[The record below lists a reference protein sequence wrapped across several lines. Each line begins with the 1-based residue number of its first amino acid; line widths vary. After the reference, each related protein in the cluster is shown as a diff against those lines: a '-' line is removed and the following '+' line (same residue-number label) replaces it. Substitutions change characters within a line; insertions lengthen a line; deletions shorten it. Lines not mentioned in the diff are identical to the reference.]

1 MIWKL
6 TSTTNEN
13 RKKDLGKEFE
23 LNFVGESMFAFEKD
37 RRKNGFRTSPMVSLE
52 AKGLKLWAKT
62 RNSVYEFEQ
71 VGERK
76 EEKK

>member
-13 RKKDLGKEFE
+13 RKKDLDKEFE
-23 LNFVGESMFAFEKD
+23 LDFVGESMFAFEKD
-37 RRKNGFRTSPMVSLE
+37 RKNGFRTSPVVSLE

-62 RNSVYEFEQ
+62 LNSVYEFEQ

-76 EEKK
+76 EE